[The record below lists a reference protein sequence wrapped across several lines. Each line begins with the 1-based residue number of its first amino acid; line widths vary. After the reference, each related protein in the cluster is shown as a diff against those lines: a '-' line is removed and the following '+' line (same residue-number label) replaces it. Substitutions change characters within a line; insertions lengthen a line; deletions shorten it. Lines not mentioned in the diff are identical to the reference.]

1 MDCMGWADH
10 NARCEE
16 VERVELTWAGSR
28 LDKKGPTERQS
39 VGDGP

>member
-1 MDCMGWADH
+1 MDCMGAADH
-10 NARCEE
+10 NARWEE

-28 LDKKGPTERQS
+28 LDKGPTERQS